1 MQLHYYVSDYN
12 ETLILQSG
20 HTVEE
25 FLKLVVLDA
34 VKTAKENGNK
44 E

>member
-12 ETLILQSG
+12 ETLILQAG
-20 HTVEE
+20 YTVEA
-25 FLKLVVLDA
+25 FLKLVVQDA
-34 VKTAKENGNK
+34 VKTAKENLS